1 MLFHC
6 HQDKCFRRKPYKS
19 VVLTLTVALI
29 FIIIPCIS
37 VQNTYAAEWTL
48 AGMFNSEE
56 DEKPIVSFIDDLSQ
70 ILAVHTGGLV
80 IQLQSSTL
88 ILKDGGIGGN
98 RLHNK
103 QCITLKKIVGWVFAP
118 LFYGFNHPMIF
129 LLVLFCLSILFV
141 LFNDFMGI
149 NKKEDLTLL
158 RKPDYDGVELN
169 REDSGRLLTVNDFNN
184 SRQGTDS
191 LNGRNSRA

>member
-6 HQDKCFRRKPYKS
+6 HPDKCSRKKIYNS
-19 VVLTLTVALI
+19 FVLILTVVLI
-29 FIIIPCIS
+29 FFIIPCIS
-37 VQNTYAAEWTL
+37 VQNTHAAEWTL

-56 DEKPIVSFIDDLSQ
+56 DVSFIDDMSQ
-70 ILAVHTGGLV
+70 ILAVHTGDLV

-88 ILKDGGIGGN
+88 ILKDGGIGCN

-118 LFYGFNHPMIF
+118 LFYCFNHPMIF

-141 LFNDFMGI
+141 LFNDFMSM
-149 NKKEDLTLL
+149 NKKEDLALL
-158 RKPDYDGVELN
+158 RKPDYDGVGLN
-169 REDSGRLLTVNDFNN
+169 REGSGRLLTVNDFNN
-184 SRQGTDS
+184 SRHGTDS